1 MNHDVLVADQAM
13 APAAHP
19 PIMAPVPAMAAGAAS
34 FLNTRLISGS
44 GLRIK
49 AVASSDAAVGAP
61 SEGLR
66 LTSGISYAGEYC

>member
-1 MNHDVLVADQAM
+1 MIYKMIVAVQAM

-19 PIMAPVPAMAAGAAS
+19 PIMAPAPAMAAGAAS

-44 GLRIK
+44 GLRTK
-49 AVASSDAAVGAP
+49 AVASSDAAAGAP

-66 LTSGISYAGEYC
+66 LTSGISYAGK